1 MLKLLLTL
9 FLATLIGVVLLQLRQ
24 QRLEINYQT
33 NKLHRQIE
41 SAQARL
47 WNQQLQIAAYTAPNA
62 VYNTVNTDGLRMVP
76 RLPQPVDVA
85 PTVRTHPEGVNP
97 DAE

>member
-9 FLATLIGVVLLQLRQ
+9 LLATILGVVLLQLRQ
-24 QRLEINYQT
+24 QRLQINYQM
-33 NKLHRQIE
+33 NLLHQQIK

-62 VYNTVNTDGLRMVP
+62 LVNTVNIEGLRMVP
-76 RLPQPVDVA
+76 RSPRPASTA
-85 PTVRTHPEGVNP
+85 PDRPSHWR
-97 DAE
+97 